1 MTADVMDGVREKCL
15 AAGMD
20 DYLGKPL
27 RRAELNAA
35 LERGAANF
43 KSSLLPG

>member
-1 MTADVMDGVREKCL
+1 
-15 AAGMD
+15 MD
-20 DYLGKPL
+20 DYLGKPV

-43 KSSLLPG
+43 ENSLLP